1 MRLPTGYFIV
11 MLCCLVLVMPVSA
24 DSIRCGSKLIK
35 TGDSKVRLQER
46 CGKPMSID
54 RGYES
59 VTING
64 ILTSKRV
71 ERWHYATA
79 AGKYWKTVYLHN
91 GEVIKVGNKHH
102 D

>member
-1 MRLPTGYFIV
+1 MQISTGLLIV
-11 MLCCLVLVMPVSA
+11 LLIGLLIGMPVQA
-24 DSIRCGSKLIK
+24 DSIRCGSKLVK
-35 TGDSKVRLQER
+35 TGDTKAKLEQR

-64 ILTSKRV
+64 FITSKRV
-71 ERWHYATA
+71 ERWHYGTA
-79 AGKYWKTVYLHN
+79 SGKYWKTVYLHN
-91 GEVIKVGNKHH
+91 NEVIKVGNKPQ